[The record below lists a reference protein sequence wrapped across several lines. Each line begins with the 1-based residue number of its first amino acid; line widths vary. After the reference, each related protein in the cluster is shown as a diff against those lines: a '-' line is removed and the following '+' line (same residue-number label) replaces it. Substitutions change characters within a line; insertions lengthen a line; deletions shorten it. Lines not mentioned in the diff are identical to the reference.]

1 MLQSPMIKRQGTKN
15 SSVSQLNQNDTRE
28 SNDGSSFNQFAR
40 DTRRTEHSEVE
51 MDPETKSINIKLND
65 TVGTATNSG
74 TMKDTGLGVTGLRET
89 ESNMVGGVSLETKM
103 QSGTSTAFIQ
113 QSALKGT
120 KKSLTKRLTV
130 AIQAQFLP
138 QKTR

>member
-1 MLQSPMIKRQGTKN
+1 MLQSPMMKRQGTKN
-15 SSVSQLNQNDTRE
+15 STVSHPNQHDTRE

-51 MDPETKSINIKLND
+51 MDPETKSINIKLNE
-65 TVGTATNSG
+65 TVGTGTNSG
-74 TMKDTGLGVTGLRET
+74 TMKDTGLRETGLRET
-89 ESNMVGGVSLETKM
+89 ESNMVGGVCLETKM

-120 KKSLTKRLTV
+120 KKSLTKSLTKRLTV
-130 AIQAQFLP
+130 AIQP
-138 QKTR
+138 